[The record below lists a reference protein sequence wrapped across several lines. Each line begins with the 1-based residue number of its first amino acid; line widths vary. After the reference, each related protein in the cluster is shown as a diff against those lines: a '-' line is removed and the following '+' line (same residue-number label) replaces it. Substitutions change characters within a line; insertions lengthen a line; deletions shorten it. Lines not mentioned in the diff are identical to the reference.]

1 MVTRRR
7 HVLPGLLLVASA
19 ALGGCGSDDGSSA
32 AADPTAPPSS
42 SSTSPDLES
51 SPPEAA
57 QTAIPA
63 GTPDCDDVW
72 SEGAKLPRT
81 YAGCAADDVF
91 VERNMIECSSGQRIV
106 RHDDFYYAVLG
117 GPIQAAPP
125 SFADNDDYQD
135 VLSSC
140 RA

>member
-7 HVLPGLLLVASA
+7 LVLPGLLLVASA
-19 ALGGCGSDDGSSA
+19 ALGGCGSDDGPSA
-32 AADPTAPPSS
+32 AADPTTAPSS
-42 SSTSPDLES
+42 PGLES

-57 QTAIPA
+57 QTTQTAVPA
-63 GTPDCDDVW
+63 GTPDCEDVW
-72 SEGAKLPRT
+72 SEGAKLPRK

-125 SFADNDDYQD
+125 SFADNEDYQD